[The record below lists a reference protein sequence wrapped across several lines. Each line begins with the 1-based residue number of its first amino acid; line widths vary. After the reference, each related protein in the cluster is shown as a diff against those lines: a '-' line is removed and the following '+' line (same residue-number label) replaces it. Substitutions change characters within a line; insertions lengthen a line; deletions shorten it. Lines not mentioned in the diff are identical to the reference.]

1 MVHAGVEK
9 YCVILLYLTVQYQ
22 YIYKKSYFVWVIYF
36 EFVNNISIF
45 FFLLYLHIDTLFVST
60 CMLVFIF
67 HSLSSVFL
75 TTHLITPGAHQ
86 SLNPY

>member
-1 MVHAGVEK
+1 MLVLKSIVL
-9 YCVILLYLTVQYQ
+9 YFYILQYNIN
-22 YIYKKSYFVWVIYF
+22 IYKKSYFVWVIYF

-75 TTHLITPGAHQ
+75 TTHLITPSAHQ